1 MISQT
6 QEAAQVLRRGGIIIF
21 PTTAVYSL
29 GANIFNQKALQKV
42 VDLKDSSLPEPL
54 PIIVSKFRL
63 AENLAYIGGND
74 LAILRQ
80 LWPGP
85 TTVLLPRKASLFP
98 ELVDSQDKIALQ
110 FSDDIAAQIIQET
123 GFMITS
129 LPAFSQAGF
138 PIVRPEEIDFSVD
151 LVVKGICQFAKL
163 STIVD
168 LTDKSIKREG
178 AEVEKVRTI
187 LQLKD

>member
-1 MISQT
+1 MISQA
-6 QEAAQVLRRGGIIIF
+6 QEAARVLRRGGVIIF
-21 PTTAVYSL
+21 PTVTVYSL

-54 PIIVSKFRL
+54 PIMVNKFRL

-74 LAILRQ
+74 SAILRQ

-85 TTVLLPRKASLFP
+85 TTVLLPRKASLSP

-110 FSDDIAAQIIQET
+110 FSDDIAAQIIRET

-129 LPAFSQAGF
+129 LPAFNQAGF
-138 PIVRPEEIDFSVD
+138 PIVQPEEIDLSVD
-151 LVVKGICQFAKL
+151 LIVKGICQFAKL

-178 AEVEKVRTI
+178 AEVEKVKTI
-187 LQLKD
+187 LQLKN

>member
-1 MISQT
+1 MT
-6 QEAAQVLRRGGIIIF
+6 
-21 PTTAVYSL
+21 VYSL

-42 VDLKDSSLPEPL
+42 IDLKDSSLPEPL

-123 GFMITS
+123 GFVITS

-138 PIVRPEEIDFSVD
+138 PIVQPEEIDFSVD
-151 LVVKGICQFAKL
+151 LVVKGICQFAEL

-178 AEVEKVRTI
+178 AEVKKVRAI
-187 LQLKD
+187 LQLKH